1 VAEKEYQRLSRA
13 QRRPGVGLAVS
24 AGFSSL
30 WLGKDHLLTIESTG
44 YTEEYKRFY
53 YRDIQA
59 ITIRKTRRQAVL
71 GIVMGII
78 TLIFAML
85 GVYFGTTPGDD
96 AGSIFCWIV
105 AGVLGVLF
113 VINLAAGPTT
123 TCYLRSAVQTEE
135 LPSLGRWR
143 RANKALARLRPY
155 IIAAQGELAPGEVA
169 LRMQEMRSNVAPA
182 NAVPANETPPGDLP
196 PVLNA

>member
-1 VAEKEYQRLSRA
+1 MGVAVA
-13 QRRPGVGLAVS
+13 

-59 ITIRKTRRQAVL
+59 ITVRKTKRQAVT
-71 GIVMGII
+71 GVVMGIV
-78 TLIFAML
+78 TLFFAGL
-85 GVYFGTTPGDD
+85 GLAFGNAYGDD

-105 AGVLGVLF
+105 AGVIGVLF
-113 VINLAAGPTT
+113 VINLAAGATT

-135 LPSLGRWR
+135 LPSLSRWR
-143 RANKALARLRPY
+143 RANKALARLRPL

-169 LRMQEMRSNVAPA
+169 LRMQEILSSRT
-182 NAVPANETPPGDLP
+182 PANETPPGDYP

>member
-1 VAEKEYQRLSRA
+1 M
-13 QRRPGVGLAVS
+13 GLAVA

-30 WLGKDHLLTIESTG
+30 WLGRDHLLTVESTG

-59 ITIRKTRRQAVL
+59 ITIRKTKRQAVT
-71 GIVMGII
+71 GVVMGVV
-78 TLIFAML
+78 TLFFAGL
-85 GVYFGTTPGDD
+85 ALAVGNAYGDD
-96 AGSIFCWIV
+96 GGSIFCWVV

-113 VINLAAGPTT
+113 IINLAAGPTT

-143 RANKALARLRPY
+143 RANKALARLRPL

-169 LRMQEMRSNVAPA
+169 LRMQEMLSPAAPA
-182 NAVPANETPPGDLP
+182 NPTPANDVSANDIPPGDFP